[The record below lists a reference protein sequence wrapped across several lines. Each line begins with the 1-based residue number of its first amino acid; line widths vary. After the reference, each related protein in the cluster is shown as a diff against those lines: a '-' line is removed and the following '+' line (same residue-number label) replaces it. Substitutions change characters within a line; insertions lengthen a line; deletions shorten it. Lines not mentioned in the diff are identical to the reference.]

1 MRTEL
6 RLLRPRGAR
15 RHCVVSLTNRYSL
28 SILLIGA
35 TIVLGTLGGRGVAFA
50 TRSPVVTVASL
61 TPYPLSVR
69 PVTKS
74 SPAEPRNK
82 LPAYTVTTRHVTG
95 LGTILVD
102 GKGQTLYVFL
112 QDHRSGHSTCNSE
125 CAVQWPPLL
134 LPAGITKPLASSGAK
149 SSLLAT
155 TRRIDGAV
163 QVTYKGW
170 PLYRFAL
177 DTAPGVTAGEGLD
190 NLGGLWYV
198 MNPKGT
204 VIH

>member
-1 MRTEL
+1 
-6 RLLRPRGAR
+6 
-15 RHCVVSLTNRYSL
+15 VSLPNPSSF
-28 SILLIGA
+28 SIILIGA

-50 TRSPVVTVASL
+50 TTSPVAAAASLIPRSPPA
-61 TPYPLSVR
+61 R

-74 SPAEPRNK
+74 SPVEPSNK

-112 QDHRSGHSTCNSE
+112 HDHRSGHSTCNSE

-134 LPAGITKPLASSGAK
+134 LPAGITKPVAANGAK

-155 TRRIDGAV
+155 TRRSNGAM

-177 DTAPGVTAGEGLD
+177 DTAPGETAGEGLD

-198 MNPKGT
+198 MNPRGA